1 MISKKD
7 LEIRICHLEADI
19 DFAMEEID
27 KLEKRIK
34 KLEPKKERNAKKDGK
49 VSK

>member
-1 MISKKD
+1 MISKRE
-7 LEIRICHLEADI
+7 LITRLCIVEADL

-27 KLEKRIK
+27 KLEKRVK
-34 KLEPKKERNAKKDGK
+34 KLEPKKERKVKSAKK

>member
-7 LEIRICHLEADI
+7 LEIRICHLEADY

-34 KLEPKKERNAKKDGK
+34 KLEPKKTRKTNDAK